1 MKTLQD
7 VLDEAGVKE
16 TQWPGDHRLEPGSVV
31 RDEKRGEE
39 TKIPVIRNDGKRYNG
54 SAES

>member
-1 MKTLQD
+1 MKSLQE
-7 VLDEAGVKE
+7 VLDDAGVKE
-16 TQWPGDHRLEPGSVV
+16 TSWPGDHRLEPGSEI